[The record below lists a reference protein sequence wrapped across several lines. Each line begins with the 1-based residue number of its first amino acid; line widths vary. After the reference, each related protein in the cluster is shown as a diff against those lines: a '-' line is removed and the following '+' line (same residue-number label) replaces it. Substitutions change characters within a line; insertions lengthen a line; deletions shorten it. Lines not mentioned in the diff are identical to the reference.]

1 MGGGIEIRCIP
12 FCASL
17 QSTDTAQ
24 HMKEPSFLLLLFVV
38 GFFFFFFL
46 CKRAVL
52 LSLLYF
58 FSPENSWACGLG
70 AFFLASN

>member
-17 QSTDTAQ
+17 QNTDTAQ

-38 GFFFFFFL
+38 GFFF
-46 CKRAVL
+46 
-52 LSLLYF
+52 S
-58 FSPENSWACGLG
+58 FSFAREPSY
-70 AFFLASN
+70 

>member
-38 GFFFFFFL
+38 GFFFLFPLQESRLIKPFIFFF
-46 CKRAVL
+46 
-52 LSLLYF
+52 
-58 FSPENSWACGLG
+58 P
-70 AFFLASN
+70 